1 MHQNRLRERGVENL
15 KNQIFREIKLVFPF
29 LPWLLDPI
37 KAQFPPGRGV
47 GGLPSGAGR
56 GINDAQLEKEWAQRN
71 ELFEIGRKYIFE
83 PEFNDEGMISPANL
97 TIIEGLQKLGPGKIE
112 FDKENMFLVE
122 EGFIEIQ
129 R

>member
-1 MHQNRLRERGVENL
+1 M
-15 KNQIFREIKLVFPF
+15 KLVFPF

-37 KAQFPPGRGV
+37 KAQFPPGRGA

-83 PEFNDEGMISPANL
+83 PLTFVENDL
-97 TIIEGLQKLGPGKIE
+97 K
-112 FDKENMFLVE
+112 
-122 EGFIEIQ
+122 
-129 R
+129 